1 MALLVTTLS
10 PLPLPLL
17 LLLAGCSCLS
27 VQEKPP
33 VRKVVTAG
41 EELSLTC
48 ELQPELGGLVV
59 WKHGARVL
67 FAGDLRIRRDD
78 RLAVR
83 DRR

>member
-1 MALLVTTLS
+1 M
-10 PLPLPLL
+10 
-17 LLLAGCSCLS
+17 
-27 VQEKPP
+27 
-33 VRKVVTAG
+33 RKVVTAG